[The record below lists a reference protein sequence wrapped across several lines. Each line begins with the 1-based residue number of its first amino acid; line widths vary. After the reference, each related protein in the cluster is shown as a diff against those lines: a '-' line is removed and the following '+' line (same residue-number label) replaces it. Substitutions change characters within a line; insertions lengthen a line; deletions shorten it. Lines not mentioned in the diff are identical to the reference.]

1 MPSLRD
7 IRRRIASVKNT
18 QQITNA
24 MKMVS
29 AAKLQRA
36 QDRVLAARPYSQRLR
51 QVLEHLDARV
61 RPGIH
66 PLLAPR
72 DRGKTLLV
80 VVTSDRGL
88 CGGFNGN
95 VQRAAAELLREL
107 GGNENVDIITIGRK
121 GRDFLTYRRYELQ
134 ASYMDLFTRQ
144 VAYEQAVELA
154 ATILAAYEGTPGD
167 AEDDYGYPPLPPPTG
182 EGNQTLPP
190 LTGEGNQTLPPLT
203 GEGNQTLP
211 PPHGGGNQALPPPAW
226 GGDQG
231 GEGAAGY
238 KNVLVLYN
246 RFGSAVQ
253 QVVTTLQLLP
263 MSGHTTTDAE
273 PSEPFDF
280 IYEPSAEAVLDSL
293 LRREVDVQL
302 FQVLLESFAGEHGAR
317 MTAMDSAT
325 ENASEM
331 IASLTLTFNRARQ
344 AAITKELIEVV
355 SGADAL

>member
-72 DRGKTLLV
+72 DSGKTLLV
-80 VVTSDRGL
+80 LVTSDRGL

-107 GGNENVDIITIGRK
+107 GGNENVDIITVGRK
-121 GRDFLTYRRYELQ
+121 GRDFLAYRRYELQ
-134 ASYMDLFTRQ
+134 ASYVDLFTRQ

-154 ATILAAYEGTPGD
+154 ATILAAYEGAPGD
-167 AEDDYGYPPLPPPTG
+167 AEDDGYGYPLSWG
-182 EGNQTLPP
+182 E
-190 LTGEGNQTLPPLT
+190 
-203 GEGNQTLP
+203 
-211 PPHGGGNQALPPPAW
+211 
-226 GGDQG
+226 DQ
-231 GEGAAGY
+231 GEGATAGY

-273 PSEPFDF
+273 PTEPFDF
-280 IYEPSAEAVLDSL
+280 IYEPSAEAVLDGL

>member
-61 RPGIH
+61 RPDIH

-80 VVTSDRGL
+80 LVTSDRGL

-95 VQRAAAELLREL
+95 VQRAAAELLNDL
-107 GGNENVDIITIGRK
+107 GGNEHVDIITIGRK
-121 GRDFLTYRRYELQ
+121 GRDFLAYRRYELQ
-134 ASYMDLFTRQ
+134 ASYVDLFTRQ
-144 VAYEQAVELA
+144 VAYEQAVGLA
-154 ATILAAYEGTPGD
+154 ATILAAYEGTPGVAAGD
-167 AEDDYGYPPLPPPTG
+167 GYGYPDEASET
-182 EGNQTLPP
+182 
-190 LTGEGNQTLPPLT
+190 
-203 GEGNQTLP
+203 
-211 PPHGGGNQALPPPAW
+211 
-226 GGDQG
+226 
-231 GEGAAGY
+231 AAGY

-263 MSGHTTTDAE
+263 MSGHTATDAE
-273 PSEPFDF
+273 PAEPFDF
-280 IYEPSAEAVLDSL
+280 IYEPSAAAVLDGL
-293 LRREVDVQL
+293 LRREADVQL

>member
-7 IRRRIASVKNT
+7 IRRRIVSVKNT

-72 DRGKTLLV
+72 DSGRTLLV

-121 GRDFLTYRRYELQ
+121 GRDFLTYRRYAMQ

-154 ATILAAYEGTPGD
+154 ATILAAYGGTPDD
-167 AEDDYGYPPLPPPTG
+167 AEDDDYGYAD
-182 EGNQTLPP
+182 EAS
-190 LTGEGNQTLPPLT
+190 
-203 GEGNQTLP
+203 
-211 PPHGGGNQALPPPAW
+211 QA
-226 GGDQG
+226 
-231 GEGAAGY
+231 AAGY
-238 KNVLVLYN
+238 KDVLVLYN
-246 RFGSAVQ
+246 RFGSAVH
-253 QVVTTLQLLP
+253 QVATTLQLLP
-263 MSGHTTTDAE
+263 MSGHTTMDAE
-273 PSEPFDF
+273 PAEPFDF
-280 IYEPSAEAVLDSL
+280 IYEPSVEAVLDSL

-325 ENASEM
+325 ENASDM

>member
-72 DRGKTLLV
+72 DHGKTLLV

-107 GGNENVDIITIGRK
+107 GGNDNVDIITIGRK
-121 GRDFLTYRRYELQ
+121 GRDFLAYRRYELQ

-167 AEDDYGYPPLPPPTG
+167 EDDDYGYPPLPPPTG

-190 LTGEGNQTLPPLT
+190 
-203 GEGNQTLP
+203 
-211 PPHGGGNQALPPPAW
+211 PHGGESEDPTPHMGGNQALPPPTW

-263 MSGHTTTDAE
+263 MSGHTMTDAE

>member
-61 RPGIH
+61 RPDIH

-72 DRGKTLLV
+72 DSGKTLLV

-107 GGNENVDIITIGRK
+107 GGNDNVDIITIGRK

-167 AEDDYGYPPLPPPTG
+167 AEDDYGYPD
-182 EGNQTLPP
+182 E
-190 LTGEGNQTLPPLT
+190 
-203 GEGNQTLP
+203 
-211 PPHGGGNQALPPPAW
+211 
-226 GGDQG
+226 D
-231 GEGAAGY
+231 
-238 KNVLVLYN
+238 
-246 RFGSAVQ
+246 
-253 QVVTTLQLLP
+253 
-263 MSGHTTTDAE
+263 
-273 PSEPFDF
+273 SE
-280 IYEPSAEAVLDSL
+280 A
-293 LRREVDVQL
+293 
-302 FQVLLESFAGEHGAR
+302 
-317 MTAMDSAT
+317 
-325 ENASEM
+325 
-331 IASLTLTFNRARQ
+331 
-344 AAITKELIEVV
+344 
-355 SGADAL
+355 